1 MLVYTRKI
9 CYRAVCILVYMLV
22 HALVHTCLHSTLH
35 SMCQHSLHAAFAIAV
50 LPHFCTRKCLQLNLQ
65 TCWHDLWHTRS
76 WILAYILWTESVCKL
91 LYNTIAAT
99 LIKTIAF
106 ANKIWLHARCQIQ
119 FTCSGKK
126 RFPNMV
132 FQKCIHRFFQTML
145 QILLSSWA
153 YTWVCRLVCRL
164 SPKQLTD

>member
-91 LYNTIAAT
+91 LYNTLAAT

-126 RFPNMV
+126 GSQIWFSKNASIGSSKPCYRFCFPDG
-132 FQKCIHRFFQTML
+132 
-145 QILLSSWA
+145 
-153 YTWVCRLVCRL
+153 
-164 SPKQLTD
+164 LTHEFAD